1 MRTWASVRN
10 SGIMGCVQEDKPNQS
25 EKAMSEREKIRQRAF
40 GAILMNAVL
49 SWQVAVTALFT
60 ILLVILQPQPF
71 EFWQPW
77 FWLVAGVLTGGAFVM
92 SNLTDPQAAQDA
104 VNRQFERQF
113 DLSEVK
119 NAVSRQRLRDA
130 LEYRRNMLELA
141 KRSRGAMRTHLLQ
154 TVEDVNDWLAH
165 MYDLAKHID
174 TFEGNELVERDRK
187 MVPQQLDK
195 TRIRMER
202 EQDPGVRRELERQVQ
217 QLEQQLANLEA
228 TVNSIKR
235 AEIQLEST
243 LASLGTVYAQMSR
256 LGAKE
261 VDSARAQRL
270 RLEIQD
276 EVASLADTIEAMDEV
291 HAQSLRLR

>member
-1 MRTWASVRN
+1 
-10 SGIMGCVQEDKPNQS
+10 
-25 EKAMSEREKIRQRAF
+25 MSEREKIRQRAF

-49 SWQVAVTALFT
+49 SWQVALTALFT
-60 ILLVILQPQPF
+60 VLLVILQPQPF
-71 EFWQPW
+71 EFWEPW
-77 FWLVAGVLTGGAFVM
+77 FWLIGGVLTGGAFIAA
-92 SNLTDPQAAQDA
+92 NLTDPQAAQEA
-104 VNRQFERQF
+104 VTRQFERQF
-113 DLSEVK
+113 DLTEIRNS
-119 NAVSRQRLRDA
+119 VSRQRLRDA
-130 LEYRRNMLELA
+130 LEYRRNMLTLA
-141 KRSRGAMRTHLLQ
+141 KRGKGAMRTQLHQ

-174 TFEGNELVERDRK
+174 AFEGNELVDRDRK

-202 EQDPGVRRELERQVQ
+202 EQDPGVRRELEKQVQ

-228 TVNSIKR
+228 TVNSVKR

-243 LASLGTVYAQMSR
+243 LASLGTIYAQMSR

-276 EVASLADTIEAMDEV
+276 EVSSLADTIEAMDEV
-291 HAQSLRLR
+291 QAQQLRLR